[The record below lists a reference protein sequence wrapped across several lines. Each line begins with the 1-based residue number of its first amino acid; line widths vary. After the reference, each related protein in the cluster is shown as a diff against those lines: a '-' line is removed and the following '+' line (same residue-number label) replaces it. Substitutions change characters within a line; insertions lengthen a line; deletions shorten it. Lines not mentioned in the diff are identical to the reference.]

1 MISYFT
7 FQDMIDENLTKSAG
21 TNQETNYATQK
32 PDVVDVDAADDKK
45 KEKLDVQGL
54 ERLCQI

>member
-1 MISYFT
+1 
-7 FQDMIDENLTKSAG
+7 MIDENLTKSAG